1 MTTVTT
7 TPAPTTTATPA
18 APGVLRL
25 LLILAWHRPAL
36 LLLNVFIWLLV
47 HASPVLVGV
56 FMKGIFDALSGQ
68 AGAVVSPWTYL
79 ALALGVDVMRIG
91 ALAGGVYAY
100 ASYWAEVVLRMRR
113 NLLAYLLT
121 APGTRRLPDSP
132 SEAISR
138 FRDDVEDIGEYLEQ
152 WIDVWGL
159 VLFAAIALTVMF
171 RVDPLMTALICLPL
185 LFTLLLTNALRPHI
199 RRVRRAMREATGRV
213 TDFLGET
220 FNAVQA
226 VQGAGREAA
235 VLAEFERR
243 NAVRR
248 RTALTDSLLAEVF
261 KSVNDNMVNVA
272 TGVILLI
279 GAGAM
284 QRGSFTVGDFALFV
298 TFLPRLTGTIS
309 FLGAMMVQ
317 HKRTSVAFERLS
329 ALLHDGGPET
339 VVAGAEL
346 HLRDGPPPFV
356 DPRPAIEPLRSLR
369 VEGLCARHGDG
380 ALALDDVSFELPR
393 GSFTVVTGRVGSGK
407 STLVRVLMGLAPREA
422 GAVWWNDT
430 LVEDPASWFLP
441 PRSAYTSQVPR
452 LFSDTLRENVA
463 MGRADPLHLR
473 RAIELAVMERDV
485 AVLHRGLETE
495 VGSRGVRLSG
505 GQVQRSAAARMF
517 MREAEL
523 LVFDDLSSA
532 LDVETERQLWEG
544 VFAQRRALAG
554 AAGDG
559 SERAGAGTVAGCG
572 GATCLVVSHRRA
584 ALERADQVLVMEAG
598 RIVASGSLRAV
609 LAASD
614 ALRELWGEAR
624 GEALEAR
631 PGGPTSAC

>member
-7 TPAPTTTATPA
+7 TPNAAAARERAGPPT
-18 APGVLRL
+18 LRL
-25 LLILAWHRPAL
+25 LLTLAWHRPAL
-36 LLLNVFIWLLV
+36 LLLNVAIWLFV
-47 HASPVLVGV
+47 HASPVLAGL

-68 AGAVVSPWTYL
+68 AAAALSPWTYL
-79 ALALGVDVMRIG
+79 ALALAVDVARI
-91 ALAGGVYAY
+91 ATLAGGVYAWS
-100 ASYWAEVVLRMRR
+100 SYWAEVVARMRR

-138 FRDDVEDIGEYLEQ
+138 FRDDVDDIGQYLEQ
-152 WIDVWGL
+152 WVDMWGL
-159 VLFAAIALTVMF
+159 VLFAVIALAVMYQ
-171 RVDPLMTALICLPL
+171 VDPLMTALICLPL

-226 VQGAGREAA
+226 VQGAGREES
-235 VLAEFERR
+235 VLAEFDRR

-272 TGVILLI
+272 TGIILLI

-317 HKRTSVAFERLS
+317 HKRTGVAFERLA
-329 ALLHDGGPET
+329 ALLHDGGAET
-339 VVAGAEL
+339 VVAPAEL
-346 HLRDGPPPFV
+346 HLKDGPPTFV
-356 DPRPAIEPLRSLR
+356 DTRPATEPLRELR
-369 VEGLCARHGDG
+369 VQGLTARHGDG
-380 ALALDDVSFELPR
+380 TLALDDASFTLQR

-407 STLVRVLMGLAPREA
+407 STLVRVLMGLLPREA
-422 GAVWWNDT
+422 GEVRWNDT
-430 LVEDPASWFLP
+430 LVTDPASHFVP

-463 MGRADPLHLR
+463 MGRVDDSGLR
-473 RAIELAVMERDV
+473 RAIELAVMEHDV
-485 AVLHRGLETE
+485 AVLHRGLDTE

-532 LDVETERQLWEG
+532 LDVETERALWEG
-544 VFAQRRALAG
+544 VFALRDQGHA
-554 AAGDG
+554 
-559 SERAGAGTVAGCG
+559 
-572 GATCLVVSHRRA
+572 ATCLVVSHRRA
-584 ALERADQVLVMEAG
+584 ALERADQVLVMEGGA
-598 RIVASGSLRAV
+598 IVARGSLEQV
-609 LAASD
+609 LRTSD
-614 ALRELWGEAR
+614 ALGELWGEAR

>member
-1 MTTVTT
+1 MTTATT
-7 TPAPTTTATPA
+7 TPDTTATRERAGP
-18 APGVLRL
+18 PTLRL
-25 LLILAWHRPAL
+25 LLTLAWHRPAL
-36 LLLNVFIWLLV
+36 LLTNVAVWLFV
-47 HASPVLVGV
+47 HASPVLAGV

-68 AGAVVSPWTYL
+68 EAAALSPWTYL
-79 ALALGVDVMRIG
+79 ALALAVDVARI
-91 ALAGGVYAY
+91 ATLAGGVYAW
-100 ASYWAEVVLRMRR
+100 ASYWAEVVARMRR
-113 NLLAYLLT
+113 NLLGYLLT

-138 FRDDVEDIGEYLEQ
+138 FRDDVDDIGQYLEQ
-152 WIDVWGL
+152 WVDMWGL
-159 VLFAAIALTVMF
+159 VLFALIALVIMY

-185 LFTLLLTNALRPHI
+185 LLTLLLTNALRPHI

-226 VQGAGREAA
+226 VQGAGREES
-235 VLAEFERR
+235 VLAEFDRR

-272 TGVILLI
+272 TGIILLI

-284 QRGSFTVGDFALFV
+284 QRGTFTVGDFALFV

-317 HKRTSVAFERLS
+317 HKRTGVAFERLS
-329 ALLHDGGPET
+329 ALLADGGPET
-339 VVAGAEL
+339 VVAGADL

-356 DPRPAIEPLRSLR
+356 DARPATEPLDVLR
-369 VEGLCARHGDG
+369 VRDLSARHADG
-380 ALALDDVSFELPR
+380 TLALDRVSFDLPR

-407 STLVRVLMGLAPREA
+407 STLVRVLMGLLPRE
-422 GAVWWNDT
+422 GGEVWWNET
-430 LVEDPASWFLP
+430 LVHDPASHFVP

-463 MGRADPLHLR
+463 LGRADDAGLR
-473 RAIELAVMERDV
+473 KAIELAVMQHDV
-485 AVLHRGLETE
+485 AVLHRGLDTE

-532 LDVETERQLWEG
+532 LDVETERRLWEG
-544 VFAQRRALAG
+544 VFALRDQG
-554 AAGDG
+554 QD
-559 SERAGAGTVAGCG
+559 V
-572 GATCLVVSHRRA
+572 TCLVVSHRRA
-584 ALERADQVLVMEAG
+584 ALERADQVLVMEGG
-598 RIVASGSLRAV
+598 RVAASGRLSEALAHSPELR
-609 LAASD
+609 D
-614 ALRELWGEAR
+614 LWGEAS

>member
-7 TPAPTTTATPA
+7 TPTAAAARERAGPPT
-18 APGVLRL
+18 LRL
-25 LLILAWHRPAL
+25 LLTLAWHRPAL
-36 LLLNVFIWLLV
+36 LLVNVAIWLFV
-47 HASPVLVGV
+47 HASPVLAGL
-56 FMKGIFDALSGQ
+56 FMKGIFDGLSGQ
-68 AGAVVSPWTYL
+68 AAAALSPWTYL
-79 ALALGVDVMRIG
+79 ALALAVDVARI
-91 ALAGGVYAY
+91 ATLAGGVYAWS
-100 ASYWAEVVLRMRR
+100 SYWAEVVARMRR

-138 FRDDVEDIGEYLEQ
+138 FRDDVDDIGQYLEQ
-152 WIDVWGL
+152 WVDMWGL
-159 VLFAAIALTVMF
+159 VLFAAIALVVMYQ
-171 RVDPLMTALICLPL
+171 VDPLMTALICLPL

-226 VQGAGREAA
+226 VQGAGREES
-235 VLAEFERR
+235 VLAEFDRR

-272 TGVILLI
+272 TGIILLI

-284 QRGSFTVGDFALFV
+284 QRGTFTVGDFALFV

-317 HKRTSVAFERLS
+317 HKRTGVAFERL
-329 ALLHDGGPET
+329 ATLLHDGGPET
-339 VVAGAEL
+339 VVAPAEL
-346 HLRDGPPPFV
+346 HLKDGAPPFL
-356 DPRPAIEPLRSLR
+356 DTRPATEPLRELR
-369 VEGLCARHGDG
+369 VRGLRARHGDG
-380 ALALDDVSFELPR
+380 TLALDDVSFELPR

-407 STLVRVLMGLAPREA
+407 STLVRVLMGLLPREA
-422 GAVWWNDT
+422 GEVWWNDT
-430 LVEDPASWFLP
+430 LVTDPASHFVP
-441 PRSAYTSQVPR
+441 PHSAYTSQVPR

-463 MGRADPLHLR
+463 MGRTDESGLR
-473 RAIELAVMERDV
+473 RAIELAVMEHDV
-485 AVLHRGLETE
+485 AVLHRGLDTE

-532 LDVETERQLWEG
+532 LDVETERALWEG
-544 VFAQRRALAG
+544 VFALRDQGHA
-554 AAGDG
+554 
-559 SERAGAGTVAGCG
+559 
-572 GATCLVVSHRRA
+572 ATCLVVSHRRA
-584 ALERADQVLVMEAG
+584 ALERADQVLVLEGGA
-598 RIVASGSLRAV
+598 IVARGSLEQV
-609 LAASD
+609 LRTSD
-614 ALRELWGEAR
+614 ALGELWGEAR

>member
-7 TPAPTTTATPA
+7 TPNAAAARERAGPPT
-18 APGVLRL
+18 LRL
-25 LLILAWHRPAL
+25 LLTLAWHRPAL
-36 LLLNVFIWLLV
+36 LLLNVAIWLFV
-47 HASPVLVGV
+47 HASPVLAGL

-68 AGAVVSPWTYL
+68 AVAALSPWTYL
-79 ALALGVDVMRIG
+79 ALALAVDVARI
-91 ALAGGVYAY
+91 ATLAGGVYAWS
-100 ASYWAEVVLRMRR
+100 SYWAEVVARMRR

-138 FRDDVEDIGEYLEQ
+138 FRDDVDDIGQYLEQ
-152 WIDVWGL
+152 WVDMWGL
-159 VLFAAIALTVMF
+159 VLFAAIALAVMYQ
-171 RVDPLMTALICLPL
+171 VDPLMTALICLPL

-226 VQGAGREAA
+226 VQGAGREDS
-235 VLAEFERR
+235 VLAEFDRR

-272 TGVILLI
+272 TGIILLI

-284 QRGSFTVGDFALFV
+284 QRGTFTVGDFALFV

-317 HKRTSVAFERLS
+317 HKRTGVAFERL
-329 ALLHDGGPET
+329 ATLLHDGGAET
-339 VVAGAEL
+339 VVAPAEL
-346 HLRDGPPPFV
+346 HLKDGPPPFV
-356 DPRPAIEPLRSLR
+356 DTRPATEPLREVR
-369 VEGLCARHGDG
+369 VRGLTARHGDG
-380 ALALDDVSFELPR
+380 TLALDDVSFELPR

-407 STLVRVLMGLAPREA
+407 STLVRVLMGLLPREA
-422 GAVWWNDT
+422 GEVWWNDT
-430 LVEDPASWFLP
+430 LVTDPASHFVP

-463 MGRADPLHLR
+463 MGRTDDSGLR
-473 RAIELAVMERDV
+473 RAIELAVMEHDV
-485 AVLHRGLETE
+485 AVLHRGLDTE

-532 LDVETERQLWEG
+532 LDVETERHLWEG
-544 VFAQRRALAG
+544 VFALRDQGHA
-554 AAGDG
+554 
-559 SERAGAGTVAGCG
+559 
-572 GATCLVVSHRRA
+572 ATCLVVSHRRA
-584 ALERADQVLVMEAG
+584 ALERADQVLVMEGGA
-598 RIVASGSLRAV
+598 IVARGSLADV
-609 LAASD
+609 LRTSD
-614 ALRELWGEAR
+614 ALGELWGEAR

>member
-7 TPAPTTTATPA
+7 TPPLSA
-18 APGVLRL
+18 ARPEPRTLKLLLRL
-25 LLILAWHRPAL
+25 ALHQPWL
-36 LLLNVFIWLLV
+36 LLLNVFVWLVV
-47 HASPVLVGV
+47 HASPVLVGL
-56 FMKGIFDALSGQ
+56 FMKGIFDTISGQ
-68 AGAVVSPWTYL
+68 ASAALSPWAFL
-79 ALALGVDVMRIG
+79 ALALSVDVVRIG
-91 ALAGGVYAY
+91 TLAGGVYTW
-100 ASYWAEVVLRMRR
+100 ASYWAEVILRMRR
-113 NLLAYLLT
+113 NLLSYLLT

-138 FRDDVEDIGEYLEQ
+138 FRDDVEDVAEYLEQ
-152 WIDVWGL
+152 WVDMWGL
-159 VLFAAIALTVMF
+159 VLFAVVALSVMF
-171 RVDPLMTALICLPL
+171 RVDPLMTGLICFPL
-185 LFTLLLTNALRPHI
+185 LLTLLLTNALRPHI

-226 VQGAGREAA
+226 VQGAGREEE

-272 TGVILLI
+272 TGIILLI

-284 QRGSFTVGDFALFV
+284 QRGAFTVGDFALFV
-298 TFLPRLTGTIS
+298 SFLPRLTGTIS

-317 HKRTSVAFERLS
+317 HKRSGVAFERLS
-329 ALLHDGGPET
+329 ALLQDGGPET
-339 VVAGAEL
+339 VVAGADL
-346 HLRDGPPPFV
+346 HLKHGPPPFT
-356 DPRPAIEPLRSLR
+356 DPRPASEPLRSLR
-369 VEGLCARHGDG
+369 VEGLRARHADG
-380 ALALDDVSFELPR
+380 AVALDDVTFELPR
-393 GSFTVVTGRVGSGK
+393 GSFTVVTGRIGSGK
-407 STLVRVLMGLAPREA
+407 STLVRVLMGLLPREA
-422 GAVWWNDT
+422 GRVWWNDT
-430 LVEDPASWFLP
+430 LVEDPASWFVP

-463 MGRADPLHLR
+463 MGRGDESGLR

-485 AVLHRGLETE
+485 AVLHRGIETE

-517 MREAEL
+517 MRQAEL
-523 LVFDDLSSA
+523 FVFDDLSSA

-544 VFAQRRALAG
+544 VFAERG
-554 AAGDG
+554 NGG
-559 SERAGAGTVAGCG
+559 SG

-598 RIVASGSLRAV
+598 RIVARGSLQEV
-609 LAASD
+609 IEVSD
-614 ALRELWGEAR
+614 ELRELWGEAR
-624 GEALEAR
+624 GEALEGR

>member
-7 TPAPTTTATPA
+7 TPNAAAARERSGPPT
-18 APGVLRL
+18 LRL
-25 LLILAWHRPAL
+25 LLTLAWHRPAL
-36 LLLNVFIWLLV
+36 LLLNVAIWLFV
-47 HASPVLVGV
+47 HASPVLAGL

-68 AGAVVSPWTYL
+68 AVAALSPWTYL
-79 ALALGVDVMRIG
+79 ALALAVDVARI
-91 ALAGGVYAY
+91 ATLAGGVYAWS
-100 ASYWAEVVLRMRR
+100 SYWAEVVARMRR

-138 FRDDVEDIGEYLEQ
+138 FRDDVDDIGQYLEQ
-152 WIDVWGL
+152 WVDMWGL
-159 VLFAAIALTVMF
+159 VLFAAIALAVMYQ
-171 RVDPLMTALICLPL
+171 VDPLMTALICLPL

-226 VQGAGREAA
+226 VQGAGREDS
-235 VLAEFERR
+235 VLAEFDRR

-272 TGVILLI
+272 TGIILLI

-284 QRGSFTVGDFALFV
+284 QRGTFTVGDFALFV

-317 HKRTSVAFERLS
+317 HKRTGVAFERL
-329 ALLHDGGPET
+329 ATLLHDGGAET
-339 VVAGAEL
+339 VVAPAEL
-346 HLRDGPPPFV
+346 HLKDGPPPFV
-356 DPRPAIEPLRSLR
+356 DTRPATEPLREVR
-369 VEGLCARHGDG
+369 VRGLTARHGDG
-380 ALALDDVSFELPR
+380 TLALDDVSFELPR

-407 STLVRVLMGLAPREA
+407 STLVRVLMGLLPREA
-422 GAVWWNDT
+422 GEVWWNDT
-430 LVEDPASWFLP
+430 LVTDPASHFVP

-463 MGRADPLHLR
+463 MGRTDDSGLR
-473 RAIELAVMERDV
+473 RAIELAVMEHDV
-485 AVLHRGLETE
+485 AVLHRGLDTE

-532 LDVETERQLWEG
+532 LDVETERHLWEG
-544 VFAQRRALAG
+544 VFALRDQGHA
-554 AAGDG
+554 
-559 SERAGAGTVAGCG
+559 
-572 GATCLVVSHRRA
+572 ATCLVVSHRRA
-584 ALERADQVLVMEAG
+584 ALERADQVLVMEGGA
-598 RIVASGSLRAV
+598 IVARGSLADV
-609 LAASD
+609 LRTSD
-614 ALRELWGEAR
+614 ALGELWGEAR

>member
-1 MTTVTT
+1 M
-7 TPAPTTTATPA
+7 TTATTTSDATTARERAGPRT
-18 APGVLRL
+18 LQL
-25 LLILAWHRPAL
+25 LLTLAWHRPAL
-36 LLLNVFIWLLV
+36 LLLNVAVWIFV
-47 HASPVLVGV
+47 HASPVLAGV

-68 AGAVVSPWTYL
+68 GSAALSPWTYL
-79 ALALGVDVMRIG
+79 ALALSVDVARIA
-91 ALAGGVYAY
+91 ALAGGVYAW
-100 ASYWAEVVLRMRR
+100 ASYWAEAVARMRR

-138 FRDDVEDIGEYLEQ
+138 FRDDVDDIGQYLEQ
-152 WIDVWGL
+152 WVDMWGL
-159 VLFAAIALTVMF
+159 VVFALVALVIMY

-185 LFTLLLTNALRPHI
+185 LLTLLLTNALRPHI

-226 VQGAGREAA
+226 VQGAGREQS
-235 VLAEFERR
+235 VLVEFERR

-248 RTALTDSLLAEVF
+248 RTALTDALLAELF

-272 TGVILLI
+272 TGIILLI

-309 FLGAMMVQ
+309 FLGAMLVQ
-317 HKRTSVAFERLS
+317 HKRTGVAFERLTG
-329 ALLHDGGPET
+329 LLQDAGPET
-339 VVAGAEL
+339 VVAPAEL
-346 HLRDGPPPFV
+346 HLQGGPPPFV
-356 DPRPAIEPLRSLR
+356 DTRAARDPLRELR
-369 VEGLCARHGDG
+369 VRDLSARHEDG
-380 ALALDDVSFELPR
+380 TPALDGVSFDLPR

-407 STLVRVLMGLAPREA
+407 STLVRVLMGLLPRDGGE
-422 GAVWWNDT
+422 VWWNDT
-430 LVEDPASWFLP
+430 LVLDPASHFVP

-463 MGRADPLHLR
+463 LGRSDDAGLR
-473 RAIELAVMERDV
+473 SAISLAVMEHDV
-485 AVLHRGLETE
+485 AVLHRGLDTE

-544 VFAQRRALAG
+544 VFAL
-554 AAGDG
+554 
-559 SERAGAGTVAGCG
+559 RAGGREV
-572 GATCLVVSHRRA
+572 TCLVVSHRRA
-584 ALERADQVLVMEAG
+584 ALERADQVLLMDGG
-598 RIVASGSLRAV
+598 RLVASGPLQHV
-609 LAASD
+609 LARSSE
-614 ALRELWGEAR
+614 LRTLWGEAEI
-624 GEALEAR
+624 EALEAR

>member
-7 TPAPTTTATPA
+7 TPEAVTARERAGPPT
-18 APGVLRL
+18 LRL
-25 LLILAWHRPAL
+25 LLTLAWHRPAL
-36 LLLNVFIWLLV
+36 LLVNVAVWIFV
-47 HASPVLVGV
+47 HASPVLAGV
-56 FMKGIFDALSGQ
+56 FMKGIFDALSGHE
-68 AGAVVSPWTYL
+68 AAALSPWAYL
-79 ALALGVDVMRIG
+79 ALALAVDVARIATLG
-91 ALAGGVYAY
+91 GGVYAW
-100 ASYWAEVVLRMRR
+100 ASYWAEVVARMRR

-138 FRDDVEDIGEYLEQ
+138 FRDDVDDIGQYLEQ
-152 WIDVWGL
+152 WVDMWGL
-159 VLFAAIALTVMF
+159 VLFALIALAIMY

-185 LFTLLLTNALRPHI
+185 LLTLVLTNALRPHI

-226 VQGAGREAA
+226 VQGAGREAS
-235 VLAEFERR
+235 VLAEFDRR

-272 TGVILLI
+272 TGIILLI

-284 QRGSFTVGDFALFV
+284 QRGTFTVGDFALFV

-317 HKRTSVAFERLS
+317 HKRTGVAFERLTG
-329 ALLHDGGPET
+329 LLQDAGPET
-339 VVAGAEL
+339 VVAPAEL
-346 HLRDGPPPFV
+346 HLKGGPPSFV
-356 DPRPAIEPLRSLR
+356 DARPASEPLRVLR
-369 VEGLCARHGDG
+369 VRDLCARHGDG
-380 ALALDDVSFELPR
+380 TVALERVSFELPR

-407 STLVRVLMGLAPREA
+407 STLVRVLMGLLPRE
-422 GAVWWNDT
+422 GGEVWWNDT
-430 LVEDPASWFLP
+430 LVTDPASHFVP

-452 LFSDTLRENVA
+452 LFSDTLRENVSL
-463 MGRADPLHLR
+463 GRADDAGLR
-473 RAIELAVMERDV
+473 KAIELAVMEHDV

-517 MREAEL
+517 MRDAEL

-532 LDVETERQLWEG
+532 LDVETERRLWEG
-544 VFAQRRALAG
+544 VFALRDQGRA
-554 AAGDG
+554 
-559 SERAGAGTVAGCG
+559 V
-572 GATCLVVSHRRA
+572 TCLVVSHRRA

-598 RIVASGSLRAV
+598 AITARGTLQEVLRS
-609 LAASD
+609 SD
-614 ALRELWGEAR
+614 ALAELWGEAR

>member
-7 TPAPTTTATPA
+7 TPNAAAAHERPGPPT
-18 APGVLRL
+18 LRL
-25 LLILAWHRPAL
+25 LFTLAWHRPAL
-36 LLLNVFIWLLV
+36 LLLNVAVWLFV
-47 HASPVLVGV
+47 HASPVLAGL

-68 AGAVVSPWTYL
+68 AVAALSPWTYL
-79 ALALGVDVMRIG
+79 VLALAVDVARI
-91 ALAGGVYAY
+91 ATLAGGVYAWS
-100 ASYWAEVVLRMRR
+100 SYWAEVVARMRR

-138 FRDDVEDIGEYLEQ
+138 FRDDVDDIGEYLEQ
-152 WIDVWGL
+152 WVDMWGL
-159 VLFAAIALTVMF
+159 VLFAVIALAVMYQ
-171 RVDPLMTALICLPL
+171 VDPLMTALICLPL
-185 LFTLLLTNALRPHI
+185 LFTLLLTNALRPYI

-226 VQGAGREAA
+226 VQGAGREAC
-235 VLAEFERR
+235 VLAEFDRR

-272 TGVILLI
+272 TGIILLI

-284 QRGSFTVGDFALFV
+284 QRGTFTVGDFALFV

-317 HKRTSVAFERLS
+317 HKRTGVAFERL
-329 ALLHDGGPET
+329 ATLLHDGGPET
-339 VVAGAEL
+339 VVAPAEL
-346 HLRDGPPPFV
+346 HLKDGAPPFV
-356 DPRPAIEPLRSLR
+356 DTRPATEPLRELR
-369 VEGLCARHGDG
+369 VRGLTARHGDG
-380 ALALDDVSFELPR
+380 TLALDDVSFVLPR

-407 STLVRVLMGLAPREA
+407 STLVRVLMGLLPREA
-422 GAVWWNDT
+422 GEVWWNDT
-430 LVEDPASWFLP
+430 LVDDPASHFVP

-463 MGRADPLHLR
+463 IGRTDDSGLR
-473 RAIELAVMERDV
+473 RAIELAVMEHDV
-485 AVLHRGLETE
+485 AVLHRGLDTE

-517 MREAEL
+517 MREADL

-532 LDVETERQLWEG
+532 LDVETERTLWEG
-544 VFAQRRALAG
+544 VFALRDQGHA
-554 AAGDG
+554 
-559 SERAGAGTVAGCG
+559 
-572 GATCLVVSHRRA
+572 ATCLVVSHRRA
-584 ALERADQVLVMEAG
+584 ALERADQVLVMEGGAV
-598 RIVASGSLRAV
+598 VARGSLDEALR
-609 LAASD
+609 ASD
-614 ALRELWGEAR
+614 ALGELWGEAR

>member
-1 MTTVTT
+1 MITT
-7 TPAPTTTATPA
+7 TRSPA
-18 APGVLRL
+18 AATAAPRAPDTLRL
-25 LLILAWHRPAL
+25 LLTLAWHRPAL
-36 LLLNVFIWLLV
+36 LLLNVLIWLLV
-47 HASPVLVGV
+47 HASPVLVGL

-68 AGAVVSPWTYL
+68 GAAALSPWAYL
-79 ALALGVDVMRIG
+79 ALALSVDVSRIG
-91 ALAGGVYAY
+91 LLAGGVYAY

-138 FRDDVEDIGEYLEQ
+138 FRDDVDDIAQYLEH
-152 WIDVWGL
+152 WIDMWGL
-159 VLFAAIALTVMF
+159 VLYALIALAVMF
-171 RVDPLMTALICLPL
+171 RVDPMMTALICLPL
-185 LFTLLLTNALRPHI
+185 LLTLLLSNALRPHI

-226 VQGAGREAA
+226 VQGAGREET

-243 NAVRR
+243 NAARR
-248 RTALTDSLLAEVF
+248 SAALTDSLLTQVF

-272 TGVILLI
+272 TGIILLM

-298 TFLPRLTGTIS
+298 TFLPRLTETIS
-309 FLGAMMVQ
+309 FLGSMMVQ
-317 HKRTSVAFERLS
+317 HKRTGVAFERLS

-339 VVAGAEL
+339 VVAGADL
-346 HLRDGPPPFV
+346 HLRDGPPPFA
-356 DPRPAIEPLRSLR
+356 DPRPAAQPLRSLR
-369 VEGLCARHGDG
+369 VEGLGARHADG
-380 ALALDDVSFELPR
+380 APALIDVSFELER

-407 STLVRVLMGLAPREA
+407 STLVRVLMGLAPRET
-422 GAVWWNDT
+422 GRVWWNDT
-430 LVEDPASWFLP
+430 LVEDLASWFVP

-463 MGRADPLHLR
+463 LGRADPAELR

-485 AVLHRGLETE
+485 SLLHHGLETE

-523 LVFDDLSSA
+523 LIFDDLSSA
-532 LDVETERQLWEG
+532 LDVETERQLWAG
-544 VFAQRRALAG
+544 LFARRSEAGSALG
-554 AAGDG
+554 
-559 SERAGAGTVAGCG
+559 R
-572 GATCLVVSHRRA
+572 ATCLVVSHRWA
-584 ALERADQVLVMEAG
+584 ALERADQVLVMDGG
-598 RIVASGSLRAV
+598 RIVARGSLQQV
-609 LAASD
+609 LTSSSE
-614 ALRELWGEAR
+614 LRELSGEAR

>member
-7 TPAPTTTATPA
+7 TPTAAAARERAGPPT
-18 APGVLRL
+18 LRL
-25 LLILAWHRPAL
+25 LLTLAWHRPAL
-36 LLLNVFIWLLV
+36 LLVNVAIWLFV
-47 HASPVLVGV
+47 HASPVLAGL
-56 FMKGIFDALSGQ
+56 FMKGIFDGLSGQ
-68 AGAVVSPWTYL
+68 AAAALSPWTYL
-79 ALALGVDVMRIG
+79 ALALAVDVARI
-91 ALAGGVYAY
+91 ATLAGGVYAWS
-100 ASYWAEVVLRMRR
+100 SYWAEVVARMRR

-138 FRDDVEDIGEYLEQ
+138 FRDDVDDIGQYLEQ
-152 WIDVWGL
+152 WVDMWGL
-159 VLFAAIALTVMF
+159 VLFAVIALVVMYQ
-171 RVDPLMTALICLPL
+171 VDPLMTALICLPL

-226 VQGAGREAA
+226 VQGAGREES
-235 VLAEFERR
+235 VLAEFDRR

-272 TGVILLI
+272 TGIILLI

-284 QRGSFTVGDFALFV
+284 QRGTFTVGDFALFV

-317 HKRTSVAFERLS
+317 HKRTGVAFERL
-329 ALLHDGGPET
+329 ATLLHDGGAET
-339 VVAGAEL
+339 VVAPAEL
-346 HLRDGPPPFV
+346 HLKDGAPPFR
-356 DPRPAIEPLRSLR
+356 DTRPASEPLRELR
-369 VEGLCARHGDG
+369 VRGLRARHGDG
-380 ALALDDVSFELPR
+380 TLALDDVSFELPR

-407 STLVRVLMGLAPREA
+407 STLVRVLMGLLPREA
-422 GAVWWNDT
+422 GEVWWNDT
-430 LVEDPASWFLP
+430 LVTDPASHFVP

-463 MGRADPLHLR
+463 MGRTDESGLR
-473 RAIELAVMERDV
+473 RAIELAVMEHDV
-485 AVLHRGLETE
+485 AVLHRGLDTE

-532 LDVETERQLWEG
+532 LDVETERALWEG
-544 VFAQRRALAG
+544 VFALRDQGHA
-554 AAGDG
+554 
-559 SERAGAGTVAGCG
+559 
-572 GATCLVVSHRRA
+572 ATCLVVSHRRA
-584 ALERADQVLVMEAG
+584 ALERADQVLVLEGGA
-598 RIVASGSLRAV
+598 IVARGSLEQV
-609 LAASD
+609 LGTSD
-614 ALRELWGEAR
+614 ALGELWGEAR

>member
-7 TPAPTTTATPA
+7 TPNAAAARERAGPPT
-18 APGVLRL
+18 LRL
-25 LLILAWHRPAL
+25 LLTLAWHRPAL
-36 LLLNVFIWLLV
+36 LLLNVAIWLFV
-47 HASPVLVGV
+47 HASPVLAGL
-56 FMKGIFDALSGQ
+56 FMKGIFDSLSGQ
-68 AGAVVSPWTYL
+68 AAAALSPWTYL
-79 ALALGVDVMRIG
+79 ALALAVDVARI
-91 ALAGGVYAY
+91 ATLAGGVYAWS
-100 ASYWAEVVLRMRR
+100 SYWAEVVARMRR

-138 FRDDVEDIGEYLEQ
+138 FRDDVDDIGQYLEQ
-152 WIDVWGL
+152 WVDMWGL
-159 VLFAAIALTVMF
+159 VLFAVIALAVMYQ
-171 RVDPLMTALICLPL
+171 VDPLMTALICLPL

-226 VQGAGREAA
+226 VQGAGREDS
-235 VLAEFERR
+235 VLAEFDRR

-272 TGVILLI
+272 TGIILLI

-284 QRGSFTVGDFALFV
+284 QRGTFTVGDFALFV

-317 HKRTSVAFERLS
+317 HKRTGVAFERL
-329 ALLHDGGPET
+329 ATLLHDGGAET
-339 VVAGAEL
+339 VVAPAEL
-346 HLRDGPPPFV
+346 HLKDGPPPFV
-356 DPRPAIEPLRSLR
+356 DTRPATEPLRELR
-369 VEGLCARHGDG
+369 VQGLTARHGDG
-380 ALALDDVSFELPR
+380 TLALDDASFTLQR

-407 STLVRVLMGLAPREA
+407 STLVRVLMGLLPREA
-422 GAVWWNDT
+422 GEVWWNDT
-430 LVEDPASWFLP
+430 LVTDPASHFVP

-463 MGRADPLHLR
+463 MGRTDDSGLR
-473 RAIELAVMERDV
+473 RAIELAVMEHDV
-485 AVLHRGLETE
+485 AVLHRGLDTE

-532 LDVETERQLWEG
+532 LDVETERALWEG
-544 VFAQRRALAG
+544 VFALRDQGHA
-554 AAGDG
+554 
-559 SERAGAGTVAGCG
+559 
-572 GATCLVVSHRRA
+572 ATCLVVSHRRA
-584 ALERADQVLVMEAG
+584 ALERADQVLVMEGGA
-598 RIVASGSLRAV
+598 IVARGSLEHV
-609 LAASD
+609 LRTSD
-614 ALRELWGEAR
+614 ALGELWGEAR
-624 GEALEAR
+624 GEALESR

>member
-1 MTTVTT
+1 MTTL
-7 TPAPTTTATPA
+7 TTAPPTAARATP
-18 APGVLRL
+18 GTLRL
-25 LLILAWHRPAL
+25 LLTLAWHRRAL
-36 LLLNVFIWLLV
+36 LLLNVAIWLLV
-47 HASPVLVGV
+47 HASPVLVGL
-56 FMKGIFDALSGQ
+56 FMKGIFDTLSGQ
-68 AGAVVSPWTYL
+68 ATAALSPWAFLVL
-79 ALALGVDVMRIG
+79 ALAVDVMRIG
-91 ALAGGVYAY
+91 ALAGGVYAW
-100 ASYWAEVVLRMRR
+100 ASYWSEVILRMRR

-121 APGTRRLPDSP
+121 APGSRRLPDSP

-138 FRDDVEDIGEYLEQ
+138 FRDDVDDIAQYLEH
-152 WIDVWGL
+152 WVDMWGL
-159 VLFAAIALTVMF
+159 VLFAVIALAVMF
-171 RVDPLMTALICLPL
+171 QVDPLMTALICLPL
-185 LFTLLLTNALRPHI
+185 LLTLLLTNALRPHI

-213 TDFLGET
+213 TDFVGET
-220 FNAVQA
+220 FNAIQA
-226 VQGAGREAA
+226 VQGSGREEA

-243 NAVRR
+243 NGVRR
-248 RTALTDSLLAEVF
+248 RTALTDALLAEVF

-272 TGVILLI
+272 TGIILLI

-298 TFLPRLTGTIS
+298 TFLPRLTETIS

-317 HKRTSVAFERLS
+317 HKRTGVAFERLS
-329 ALLHDGGPET
+329 ALLQDGGPET

-346 HLRDGPPPFV
+346 HLRHGPPPFV
-356 DPRPAIEPLRSLR
+356 DPRRASEPLRSLR
-369 VEGLCARHGDG
+369 VEGLSARHGDG

-407 STLVRVLMGLAPREA
+407 STLVRVLMGLLPREA
-422 GAVWWNDT
+422 GAIWWNGT
-430 LVEDPASWFLP
+430 LVEDPASWFVP

-463 MGRADPLHLR
+463 MGRADPAHLR

-485 AVLHRGLETE
+485 EVLHHGLETE

-544 VFAQRRALAG
+544 VFAQRGKVEG
-554 AAGDG
+554 AAAPDG
-559 SERAGAGTVAGCG
+559 ATALPCG
-572 GATCLVVSHRRA
+572 GSTCLVVSHRRA
-584 ALERADQVLVMEAG
+584 ALERADQVLVMAAG
-598 RIVASGSLRAV
+598 RLVARGSLREV
-609 LAASD
+609 LSHSSV
-614 ALRELWGEAR
+614 LREIWGEAR

>member
-1 MTTVTT
+1 MITT
-7 TPAPTTTATPA
+7 TRPPA
-18 APGVLRL
+18 AATAAPASPSTLRL
-25 LLILAWHRPAL
+25 LLTLAWHRPAL
-36 LLLNVFIWLLV
+36 LLLNVLIWLLV
-47 HASPVLVGV
+47 HASPVLVGL
-56 FMKGIFDALSGQ
+56 FMKGIFDTLSGQ
-68 AGAVVSPWTYL
+68 GAAAMSPWAYL
-79 ALALGVDVMRIG
+79 ALALSVDVFRIG
-91 ALAGGVYAY
+91 LLAGGVYAY

-113 NLLAYLLT
+113 NLLGYLLT

-138 FRDDVEDIGEYLEQ
+138 FRDDVDDIAQYLEH
-152 WIDVWGL
+152 WIDMWGL
-159 VLFAAIALTVMF
+159 VLFAALALAVMF
-171 RVDPLMTALICLPL
+171 QVDPLMTALICLPL
-185 LFTLLLTNALRPHI
+185 LLTLLLSNALRPHI

-226 VQGAGREAA
+226 VQGAGSEET

-243 NAVRR
+243 NAARR
-248 RTALTDSLLAEVF
+248 RAALTDSLLSEVF

-272 TGVILLI
+272 TGIILLI

-298 TFLPRLTGTIS
+298 TFLPRLTETIS

-317 HKRTSVAFERLS
+317 HKRTGVAFERLS

-346 HLRDGPPPFV
+346 HLRDGPQPFI
-356 DPRPAIEPLRSLR
+356 DPRPATLPLQSLR
-369 VEGLCARHGDG
+369 VEGLVARHGDG
-380 ALALDDVSFELPR
+380 APALIDVSFELER

-407 STLVRVLMGLAPREA
+407 STLVRVLMGLAPRET
-422 GAVWWNDT
+422 GSVWWNDT
-430 LVEDPASWFLP
+430 LVEDLASWFVP

-463 MGRADPLHLR
+463 LGRADPAELH

-485 AVLHRGLETE
+485 SLLHHGLETE

-517 MREAEL
+517 MRDAEL
-523 LVFDDLSSA
+523 LIFDDLSSA
-532 LDVETERQLWEG
+532 LDVETERQLWAG
-544 VFAQRRALAG
+544 LFSRRGEAG
-554 AAGDG
+554 
-559 SERAGAGTVAGCG
+559 SPLER
-572 GATCLVVSHRRA
+572 ATCLVVSHRWA
-584 ALERADQVLVMEAG
+584 ALERADQVLVMDGG
-598 RIVASGSLRAV
+598 RIVARGSLQQV
-609 LAASD
+609 LASSSE
-614 ALRELWGEAR
+614 LRELWGEAR